1 MKNWKKWKFKIFW
14 EFEDIFFFQ
23 NLKISKSQKFSFFFK
38 NLKFSKSQKFENF
51 RKSQNFKISKIW
63 KNLKISKSQNFWKFS
78 KKISKS
84 KSQLFFFFFLP
95 TFFFF
100 FSNFEN
106 IFGPDFEEKL
116 FWASLNIENVDF
128 WVLAPLKW
136 RFF

>member
-14 EFEDIFFFQ
+14 EFEDIFFSKISKFQ
-23 NLKISKSQKFSFFFK
+23 NLKNFHFFSKISNFQNLKNLKIFENLKISKSQKFEKISKFQ
-38 NLKFSKSQKFENF
+38 NLKIFENF
-51 RKSQNFKISKIW
+51 RK
-63 KNLKISKSQNFWKFS
+63 KSQNRN
-78 KKISKS
+78 
-84 KSQLFFFFFLP
+84 LNFFFFFWP